1 MDVKT
6 KGITMPDGNTH
17 IFIPPS
23 PTQTERGGVIAK
35 KKTTET
41 VEVAVGEDDKL
52 YVPGTDNTLTDETK
66 AANAKAT
73 GDKISE
79 LKNNIDNLI
88 KDIGTSTGGNKQLY
102 SHNIVIESSDIAW
115 NAANY
120 ARIVFNIITDD
131 ADPYT
136 LQTLRL
142 KLLSYCTT
150 GLNYFMASGHWNAS
164 SESSRP
170 IECLCINMLSPS
182 YIIAMFCNKDYMTA
196 KAVSLIPDQYTIND
210 LIVSL

>member
-52 YVPGTDNTLTDETK
+52 YVPGTDNALTDETK

-79 LKNNIDNLI
+79 IKGDLLSKVGYAEISGTTITLYADSTKNNAIKTLEIPSVTDDHINNLI
-88 KDIGTSTGGNKQLY
+88 DTKLG
-102 SHNIVIESSDIAW
+102 VIE
-115 NAANY
+115 NGTY
-120 ARIVFNIITDD
+120 
-131 ADPYT
+131 
-136 LQTLRL
+136 
-142 KLLSYCTT
+142 
-150 GLNYFMASGHWNAS
+150 
-164 SESSRP
+164 
-170 IECLCINMLSPS
+170 
-182 YIIAMFCNKDYMTA
+182 
-196 KAVSLIPDQYTIND
+196 
-210 LIVSL
+210 

>member
-1 MDVKT
+1 MDVKA

-79 LKNNIDNLI
+79 LKNDIRLLIEGLTTRLNVLADSDDTALDQMSEIVAYIKSNKSLIDAITTSKVSVSDIIDNLTTNVANKPLSAAQGVALKALI
-88 KDIGTSTGGNKQLY
+88 DGILPSVTTSDNGKFLR
-102 SHNIVIESSDIAW
+102 VSDGAW
-115 NAANY
+115 SAVAL
-120 ARIVFNIITDD
+120 TDV
-131 ADPYT
+131 
-136 LQTLRL
+136 
-142 KLLSYCTT
+142 
-150 GLNYFMASGHWNAS
+150 
-164 SESSRP
+164 SEVG
-170 IECLCINMLSPS
+170 
-182 YIIAMFCNKDYMTA
+182 A
-196 KAVSLIPDQYTIND
+196 
-210 LIVSL
+210 

>member
-79 LKNNIDNLI
+79 LKNNLESLN
-88 KDIGTSTGGNKQLY
+88 NK
-102 SHNIVIESSDIAW
+102 VIELE
-115 NAANY
+115 
-120 ARIVFNIITDD
+120 NII
-131 ADPYT
+131 
-136 LQTLRL
+136 
-142 KLLSYCTT
+142 S
-150 GLNYFMASGHWNAS
+150 SGG
-164 SESSRP
+164 
-170 IECLCINMLSPS
+170 
-182 YIIAMFCNKDYMTA
+182 
-196 KAVSLIPDQYTIND
+196 SLTSAEE
-210 LIVSL
+210 VEF